1 MRKIKFRAK
10 AMSKKNTNWH
20 YGLVRSIAKD
30 GTGFIQDQNRN
41 CIHINIET
49 LGQYTGLKDRNGK
62 EIYEGDILE
71 YGTGYRESVK
81 YRNGCFM
88 AIGRQSCNYL
98 YSSVGRYS
106 LVVIGNIY
114 ENPELLEVQND

>member
-1 MRKIKFRAK
+1 MLDIQRHSFKTGKS
-10 AMSKKNTNWH
+10 MP
-20 YGLVRSIAKD
+20 YGWNMEYVFDVLM
-30 GTGFIQDQNRN
+30 
-41 CIHINIET
+41 
-49 LGQYTGLKDRNGK
+49 QYTGIKDRNGK

-71 YGTGYRESVK
+71 YGTGYMESVK

-106 LVVIGNIY
+106 PVVIGNIY